1 VKHLLLDTHAW
12 AWSMTGDARLSA
24 AAIAAM
30 EQAETVS
37 ISAISLFEIG
47 QKVRLGKWTEMAPFL
62 DRLISLAEEQGG
74 RLVEVSPEA
83 SLLAATM
90 EWDHRDPFDRIIAAT
105 PRGAG
110 VGLHR
115 CRIQCF
121 GGDTEMA
128 GAGLVKVLGRFS
140 TPTEHLRCL
149 LVAKQSAIL
158 ARP

>member
-1 VKHLLLDTHAW
+1 MKHLLLDTHAW

-24 AAIAAM
+24 AAIVAM

-47 QKVRLGKWTEMAPFL
+47 QKVRLGKWPEMAPFL

-105 PRGAG
+105 AITRGLVLVSTDAAFDALAG
-110 VGLHR
+110 V
-115 CRIQCF
+115 
-121 GGDTEMA
+121 TKWP
-128 GAGLVKVLGRFS
+128 GLVW
-140 TPTEHLRCL
+140 
-149 LVAKQSAIL
+149 
-158 ARP
+158 